1 MALRTE
7 PQTPGPLA
15 ARQNAVPRSPVVAL
29 DVTGRFNDA
38 ASALK
43 TGQLVKQD
51 DFTLFEAVSALE
63 VRARS
68 IMVHARLISL
78 KVLDPKMDQGFGEDL
93 EDEYDVS
100 RPLLPEEVIGIMDQ
114 TLCLEVRQNRTSRVL
129 AALRLHLNR
138 LAGTS
143 ASPCRKLYSHPSTLI
158 DSYGLSLEHW
168 KKLNSIQLGG
178 RWTDCHWFS

>member
-178 RWTDCHWFS
+178 HWTDCHWFS